1 MKILVGSFQCESNSF
16 AAERAGRDDFHILYG
31 EQAVEAMAGCRLL
44 RERGAEIIPMLY
56 AVALP
61 SGEVKRAD
69 YLAML
74 EEFLA
79 VARAHTD
86 ADGVYLYFH
95 GAMCV
100 EELGSGEEYFV
111 ARLREVLGD
120 RIPISVACDFHA
132 VVTDAYAASVNAISG
147 FRTAPHT
154 DYDETEYR
162 AVRALLRMLDEGK
175 RARVCVARVP
185 VLLADAGQT
194 ASEPFVSVLQMLARA
209 DGEDAIVAGS
219 VLNGQPWVDSAHT
232 GVCIALSYTD
242 DGARAKALANEMA
255 AYFWAHRAALR
266 FTVPALSPDAT
277 LAALPQ
283 MAKPVFISDSGD
295 NSTAGADGRST
306 FLLGKMLGAGLGR
319 VLFASIFAPALCEK
333 YKNAPIGTTV
343 SELLAAPDAYSRDL
357 SIEGTLV
364 HRGRVLGFVKE
375 ELGEGIVVRCGDT
388 DILFTADRTSF
399 LSADHFVAMGIDTAA
414 YDAVV
419 LKIGYL
425 WPEVAPLAA
434 STVFCFTPGTSTN
447 DFSTLRYKNLK
458 EERYYVK

>member
-1 MKILVGSFQCESNSF
+1 MKILVGSYQCESNSF
-16 AAERAGRDDFHILYG
+16 APQRAGREAFHCLYG
-31 EQAVEAMAGCRLL
+31 EDAVNAMAGCRLL
-44 RERGAEIIPMLY
+44 RERGVEILPMPY

-61 SGEVKRAD
+61 SGEVKRED
-69 YLAML
+69 YLSML

-79 VARAHTD
+79 VARANTD

-100 EELGSGEEYFV
+100 EGLGSGEEYFV
-111 ARLREVLGD
+111 ARLREVLGG

-132 VVTDAYAASVNAISG
+132 IVTDAYAASINALPG

-162 AVRALLRMLDEGK
+162 AVRALLRILDEGLD
-175 RARVCVARVP
+175 AHVTVARVP
-185 VLLADAGQT
+185 VLLADAAQT
-194 ASEPFVSVLQMLARA
+194 AYEPYATLLQQLSRV
-209 DGEDAIVAGS
+209 DGEASIVAAS
-219 VLNGQPWVDSAHT
+219 IFNGQPWVDSAYT
-232 GVCIALSYTD
+232 GACIALSYTD
-242 DGARAKALANEMA
+242 DGARARELATQMA
-255 AYFWAHRAALR
+255 SYFWEKRGEIR

-277 LAALPQ
+277 LKALPE
-283 MAKPVFISDSGD
+283 MPKPVFISDSGD

-306 FLLGKMLGAGLGR
+306 FLLGKMMGNGMGK
-319 VLFASIFAPALCEK
+319 VLFASILAPEFCEK
-333 YKNAPIGTTV
+333 YSSCPIGTHV
-343 SELLAAPDAYSRDL
+343 RELLPAPDAYSRELLIDG
-357 SIEGTLV
+357 ELV
-364 HRGRVLGFVKE
+364 LRGRVLGFVKE
-375 ELGEGIVVRCGDT
+375 ALGEGILVRCGDT
-388 DILFTADRTSF
+388 DVLFTADRTSF
-399 LSADHFVAMGIDTAA
+399 LSADHFKAMGIDTSV

-447 DFSTLRYKNLK
+447 DFSTLQYRNLK

>member
-16 AAERAGRDDFHILYG
+16 AAEHAGRDAFHILYG

-44 RERGAEIIPMLY
+44 RERGAEIVPMLY

-74 EEFLA
+74 EEFLT
-79 VARAHTD
+79 VARENTD

-100 EELGSGEEYFV
+100 EGLGSGEEYFV
-111 ARLREVLGD
+111 ARLREVIGQEM
-120 RIPISVACDFHA
+120 PISVACDFHA

-175 RARVCVARVP
+175 TAHVAVARVP

-194 ASEPFVSVLQMLARA
+194 AYEPFVTVLRMLADA
-209 DGEDAIVAGS
+209 DKEGAVVAGS

-242 DGARAKALANEMA
+242 DGARAKVLAEEMA
-255 AYFWAHRAALR
+255 AYFWAHREELR

-277 LAALPQ
+277 LKALAQ
-283 MAKPVFISDSGD
+283 MPKPVFISDSGD

-306 FLLGKMLGAGLGR
+306 FLLGKMLGNAHGK
-319 VLFASIFAPALCEK
+319 VLFASIFAPELCK
-333 YKNAPIGTTV
+333 RYKDAPLGTRV
-343 SELLAAPDAYSRDL
+343 CEHLPAPDAYSRDL
-357 SIEGTLV
+357 LIEGELV
-364 HRGRVLGFVKE
+364 HRGRVLGFIKE
-375 ELGEGIVVRCGDT
+375 ALGEGIVVRMGEIDV
-388 DILFTADRTSF
+388 LFTEDRTSF
-399 LSADHFVAMGIDTAA
+399 LSADHFVAMGIDTAV

-447 DFSTLRYKNLK
+447 DFSTLQYKNLK
-458 EERYYVK
+458 EERYYIK

>member
-16 AAERAGRDDFHILYG
+16 AADHAGRDAFHILYG

-44 RERGAEIIPMLY
+44 RERGAEIVPMLY

-100 EELGSGEEYFV
+100 EGLGSGEEYFV
-111 ARLREVLGD
+111 ARLREVIGQEM
-120 RIPISVACDFHA
+120 PISVACDFHA

-162 AVRALLRMLDEGK
+162 AVRALLRMLDEGR
-175 RARVCVARVP
+175 RAHVCVARVP

-194 ASEPFVSVLQMLARA
+194 ASEPFVTVLQMLSRA
-209 DGEDAIVAGS
+209 DAESAIVAGS
-219 VLNGQPWVDSAHT
+219 VLNGQPWVDSAYT
-232 GVCIALSYTD
+232 GVCVALSYTD
-242 DGARAKALANEMA
+242 DGARAKALADEMA
-255 AYFWAHRAALR
+255 EYFWANRGALR

-277 LAALPQ
+277 LAAIGDMP
-283 MAKPVFISDSGD
+283 KPVFISDSGD

-306 FLLGKMLGAGLGR
+306 FLLGKMLGRGLGKL
-319 VLFASIFAPALCEK
+319 LFASIFAPELCEK
-333 YKNAPIGTTV
+333 YKDAPIGTQV
-343 SELLAAPDAYSRDL
+343 LEMLKAPDAYSSDL
-357 SIEGTLV
+357 EIDGTLV
-364 HRGRVLGFVKE
+364 HRGRVLGFIKE
-375 ELGEGIVVRCGDT
+375 ELGEGIVVRMGDV

-399 LSADHFVAMGIDTAA
+399 LSADHFAAFGIDTAV
-414 YDAVV
+414 YDAVM

-447 DFSTLRYKNLK
+447 DFSTLQYKNLK
-458 EERYYVK
+458 EERYYVI